1 MSEDYVRTA
10 RAKGLSKHQVLWR
23 HVLRNSLIPV
33 VTIMGLQ
40 FGNLITSAIIIE
52 NVFVLP
58 GMGRLVFQA
67 IANRDLV
74 VVRDVVMLLS
84 AFVILINF
92 CIDLLYAWID
102 PRLSE
107 RPGH

>member
-1 MSEDYVRTA
+1 
-10 RAKGLSKHQVLWR
+10 
-23 HVLRNSLIPV
+23 V

-102 PRLSE
+102 PRLSA
-107 RPGH
+107 RSGH